1 MGVHGLWK
9 ILEPAHRPVKLETL
23 ARKRLAVDASIWIYQ
38 FLKAVRDADGN
49 ALHNSHI
56 VGFFRRICKLLFHG
70 IRPVFVFDGGAPAL
84 KRQTIAGR
92 KQRREGKREDA
103 AQTARKLLA
112 LQIKKR
118 AEEQAQIS
126 KGPIT
131 GDEGDWETL
140 PEKMVYVDEIEQT
153 DEQRKAMEEQRRK
166 TRFKKTDQYQLPE
179 MEYDFSQFG
188 ASNDVRMLSADE
200 LQEYARQFE
209 GMEDTN
215 LADYSDIDFSSPFF
229 AALPDADRYR
239 IINQA
244 RLRSRLRMGYSMEQ
258 LDAMFPN
265 RMAFSKFQIE
275 RVVRRN
281 ELSQRLMNLQGRDA
295 DLMIG
300 RVAGERDKE
309 YVMVRNEKD
318 TGWAMTFV
326 GNKGELEGAQ
336 SKPIDVEKL
345 GEEDLK
351 VEDSDEDVEFEDVPV
366 EGLNR
371 LPKGPRRLPPEL
383 ARLRGGEAIRMRQ
396 ALYDS
401 RMEQTGSKRKSS
413 AKDTGAANDA
423 LFLGSDIDDVL
434 FEIEDEELE
443 ADEDLRNAIAMSL
456 RDRGFQVENDD
467 EDLQRAIASSLG
479 NTDGGDGKGKGK
491 AVETTES
498 SFQDDQGEEGTND
511 IAYQQVVAESLK
523 PQPRN
528 RSTAT
533 DTDNNS
539 GTPSSSMSARKL
551 PGKLDLSNSRSF
563 LFGKNKKPLSLNP
576 KLKSA
581 VASKAEEEEEPVRLP
596 PWFSGGGIRDILAEV
611 EKAKQTTKEQ
621 FAELEAPQPR
631 EGSPISLSS
640 DDDSDVEFLDV
651 APSAS
656 QRKAKPEPIN
666 TDELA
671 ERLRAIPPDSHKAE
685 SAPQSEPVQPALPV
699 AGDSDEEIEWSDSE
713 DEQTVPAPQTA
724 ATAAVA
730 DTEGKSL
737 LLESKG
743 KFPPTTA
750 SQLDDVGMGPP
761 PNIRLPSPPP
771 DEIEEPDD
779 FEISFDREPTPP
791 QELALEDA
799 DENELILQMEREQA
813 EHARFAAEIT
823 HGGNRAQNALDYEQE
838 LKSLRT
844 QQKKD
849 RRDADEVTQVM
860 IQECQQLLTLFGLP
874 YITAPMEAEA
884 QCAELVKLGLVD
896 GIVTDDS
903 DVFLFGGTRV
913 YRYMFNDKQV
923 VQCYLTSDLEKEF
936 SLDQNRL
943 IAAALLLGS
952 DYTEGIP
959 NVGPV
964 TAIELLAEFADEG
977 LAGFKEWWTKVQ
989 QGADTPEESSSR
1001 FRRKFKRANT
1011 AKIFL
1016 PPSFPNARVVNAYLH
1031 PEVDSD
1037 PSTFE
1042 WGVPDLEGL
1051 RTFLINTLGWSK
1063 ERTDQI
1069 LVPVIKDMNQKTVE
1083 GGQVNITHFFGG
1095 PTGTGAFAPRVR
1107 PAGKSSRIEKAM
1119 ELLKR
1124 KGDGEDIAEEEP
1136 PKKKPMSMR
1145 ERFAQDFAEGDD
1157 AAGETKEKAQEVEKP
1172 KKGRKA
1178 APKRK
1183 PAKRGKKTKAK

>member
-1 MGVHGLWK
+1 M
-9 ILEPAHRPVKLETL
+9 
-23 ARKRLAVDASIWIYQ
+23 
-38 FLKAVRDADGN
+38 
-49 ALHNSHI
+49 
-56 VGFFRRICKLLFHG
+56 
-70 IRPVFVFDGGAPAL
+70 
-84 KRQTIAGR
+84 
-92 KQRREGKREDA
+92 
-103 AQTARKLLA
+103 
-112 LQIKKR
+112 
-118 AEEQAQIS
+118 
-126 KGPIT
+126 
-131 GDEGDWETL
+131 
-140 PEKMVYVDEIEQT
+140 DEIEQT
-153 DEQRKAMEEQRRK
+153 AEQRKATEGQRNK
-166 TRFKKTDQYQLPE
+166 LRFKKTDQYQLPE

-188 ASNDVRMLSADE
+188 ASNDVRMLSAE
-200 LQEYARQFE
+200 EIQEYARQFE

-215 LADYSDIDFSSPFF
+215 LVDYSDIDFSSPFF
-229 AALPDADRYR
+229 TALPDADRYR

-295 DLMIG
+295 DLIIG
-300 RVAGERDKE
+300 RVAGEKNKE

-336 SKPIDVEKL
+336 SMPIDIEKL
-345 GEEDLK
+345 GVEEAKD
-351 VEDSDEDVEFEDVPV
+351 EDSDEDVEFEDVPV

-371 LPKGPRRLPPEL
+371 LPKVPRRLPPEL
-383 ARLRGGEAIRMRQ
+383 ARLRGNEAMKMRH
-396 ALYDS
+396 ALYES
-401 RMEQTGSKRKSS
+401 RIEQTDDRGRLP
-413 AKDTGAANDA
+413 AKNTGTADDA
-423 LFLGSDIDDVL
+423 LFLGDYMEDV

-456 RDRGFQVENDD
+456 GGRGFQQADNDA
-467 EDLQRAIASSLG
+467 EGLQRAIAVSRGS
-479 NTDGGDGKGKGK
+479 TGKGKGK
-491 AVETTES
+491 AAETTEG
-498 SFQDDQGEEGTND
+498 SFESEQEAEDTDD
-511 IAYQQVVAESLK
+511 IAYQQAVAESLK
-523 PQPRN
+523 LQSRGRGSAAGN
-528 RSTAT
+528 GES
-533 DTDNNS
+533 S
-539 GTPSSSMSARKL
+539 GTPFGPKL
-551 PGKLDLSNSRSF
+551 PGKLDLSNCRSF
-563 LFGKNKKPLSLNP
+563 LFGNNTKPLSLNP
-576 KLKSA
+576 KPKP
-581 VASKAEEEEEPVRLP
+581 VVDKKEEEEPVPLP

-621 FAELEAPQPR
+621 FAKPEVPQPKG
-631 EGSPISLSS
+631 ESPILLSS
-640 DDDSDVEFLDV
+640 DDDSDVKYLDV
-651 APSAS
+651 GPSG
-656 QRKAKPEPIN
+656 KAKPEPIN
-666 TDELA
+666 VNDLA
-671 ERLRAIPPDSHKAE
+671 EGLKAISPPSSETE
-685 SAPQSEPVQPALPV
+685 SALHSKPVQPAAQV
-699 AGDSDEEIEWSDSE
+699 TGYSDEEIEWSDSE
-713 DEQTVPAPQTA
+713 DERTVPAPQTA
-724 ATAAVA
+724 LTATPTDTGDKSFQMEFAGYSPTATVEQA
-730 DTEGKSL
+730 DDTSI
-737 LLESKG
+737 
-743 KFPPTTA
+743 
-750 SQLDDVGMGPP
+750 
-761 PNIRLPSPPP
+761 PNMRLSSPPP
-771 DEIEEPDD
+771 AETEEPDD
-779 FEISFDREPTPP
+779 SDVSFDREPTPPP

-823 HGGNRAQNALDYEQE
+823 HQDNRAQYVLDYEQE

-964 TAIELLAEFADEG
+964 TATELLAEFADEG

-989 QGADTPEESSSR
+989 QGTDTPEESSSR
-1001 FRRKFKRANT
+1001 FRKKFKRTNR

-1016 PPSFPNARVVNAYLH
+1016 PTLFPDARVVDAYLH

-1037 PSTFE
+1037 PSAFE

-1051 RTFLINTLGWSK
+1051 RTFLINILGWSK
-1063 ERTDQI
+1063 ERADQI
-1069 LVPVIKDMNQKTVE
+1069 LVPVIKDMNQKMAE
-1083 GGQVNITHFFGG
+1083 GGQANITHFFGG
-1095 PTGTGAFAPRVR
+1095 ATGAGAFAPRLR
-1107 PAGKSSRIEKAM
+1107 PVGKSSRIEKAM

-1124 KGDGEDIAEEEP
+1124 KGDGDEIAEAEEP

-1145 ERFAQDFAEGDD
+1145 ERFAQEFGEEDEVE
-1157 AAGETKEKAQEVEKP
+1157 GETEEEMQEAEKP
-1172 KKGRKA
+1172 RKGRKA
-1178 APKRK
+1178 VPKRK
-1183 PAKRGKKTKAK
+1183 APAKRGRKTKAK